1 MESINQVVKHNECR
15 ICGIGGMTVVLD
27 LGTPHISDFP
37 RRIEPRFPPVPLVL
51 VQCVNCGLVQL
62 QHTAPRDWM
71 YREYFYKSSIN
82 ESMVTAL
89 GDVITKATSMVKLTS
104 NDTVM
109 DIGANDGTL
118 LRLYRVLLEDKCPQ
132 RVGVDPALN
141 LHKEL
146 RSNCELII
154 PDYFPPEAKYSGA
167 KCKIITSIAMFYDL
181 EEPGKFVYAIN
192 EALHDNGIWVVQF
205 TDLWEMVRLNAFD
218 NVCHEHLEYYSFS
231 TFVSLLAYYGLH
243 VMDVERNA
251 VNGGSV
257 RYYVCKE
264 GAKINSLPGAFDRL
278 RAEIQNDLKL
288 DDAALIAFKDSVLA
302 IRNKVCDWL
311 EDEITKGA
319 VVDVLGASTKGNTL
333 LQFFGLDSAC
343 IRRAIDRSE
352 AKSGRYTA
360 GSWIPIVNEKE
371 GRLDPASILIALPW
385 HFREGLMEREKKYL
399 AAGGRILFPLP
410 IPQVVSKEGVHVL

>member
-1 MESINQVVKHNECR
+1 MKVSEVITRTTCR
-15 ICGIGGMTVVLD
+15 ICGVGGLTVVLD
-27 LGTPHISDFP
+27 LGTPYISDFP
-37 RRIEPRFPPVPLVL
+37 RRVEARFPQVPLVL

-71 YREYFYKSSIN
+71 YREYFYKSGIN
-82 ESMVTAL
+82 ESMVDAL
-89 GDVITKATSMVKLTS
+89 ADVVKKATAMVRLSS

-118 LRLYRVLLEDKCPQ
+118 LRLYRVLLEDVSPT

-141 LHKEL
+141 LHKDL
-146 RSNCELII
+146 RANCELII
-154 PDYFPPEAKYSGA
+154 PDYFPPEQKYAGA

-181 EEPGKFVYAIN
+181 EEPGKFVYEVAQ
-192 EALHDNGIWVVQF
+192 ALHDNGVWVVQF

-264 GAKINSLPGAFDRL
+264 GAKVQTPAGAFDRL

-288 DDAALIAFKDSVLA
+288 DDKALAEFKSSVLA

-319 VVDVLGASTKGNTL
+319 TVDVLGASTKGNTL

-343 IRRAIDRSE
+343 IRRAVDRSD
-352 AKSGRYTA
+352 AKNGRYTV
-360 GSWIPIVNEKE
+360 GSWIPIVGEKE
-371 GRLDPASILIALPW
+371 GRLDPAHIYCCLPW
-385 HFREGLMEREKKYL
+385 HFREGLIEREKKFL
-399 AAGGRILFPLP
+399 AAGGRLLFPLP
-410 IPQVVSKEGVHVL
+410 QPQVVSKDGVTIL